1 MSLCRLPYRN
11 LCGTIRR
18 MIDDKNDT
26 VDHMNPNNIVVTFVS
41 WRHIAIPSY
50 GHQDNVVITVVVVNM
65 DELSY

>member
-1 MSLCRLPYRN
+1 
-11 LCGTIRR
+11 
-18 MIDDKNDT
+18 MIDKNDT
-26 VDHMNPNNIVVTFVS
+26 VGDHMNPNTVVVVVTFVS